1 MTFQSF
7 VVSGRSYFDFGE
19 SREVVSNNLKK
30 YTLHEIDASN
40 GIYAIYSYGVEYL
53 FDNDKLCLVQYEIS
67 RVRQVY
73 ICTHKITEETSLYE
87 FIDYLSN
94 LNVTYRESSENE
106 QIVLVMESGVKIY
119 FDSYSH
125 KFITALKSW

>member
-7 VVSGRSYFDFGE
+7 VVRGRSSFDFGE
-19 SREVVSNNLKK
+19 SREVVANNLKR
-30 YTLHEIDASN
+30 YSLHEIDASN
-40 GIYAIYSYGVEYL
+40 GIYAIYSYGIEYL

-73 ICTHKITEETSLYE
+73 ICTHKITEETGLYE

-94 LNVTYRESSENE
+94 LNVTYIESSENE
-106 QIVLVMESGVKIY
+106 QIVLMMASGVKIY
-119 FDSYSH
+119 FDSYSR

>member
-7 VVSGRSYFDFGE
+7 VVSGRSSFDFGE

-53 FDNDKLCLVQYEIS
+53 FDNDKLCLVQYQIS

-94 LNVTYRESSENE
+94 LNVTYRENSENE
-106 QIVLVMESGVKIY
+106 QIVLIMESGVKIY
-119 FDSYSH
+119 FDSYSR
-125 KFITALKSW
+125 KFIAALKSW